1 MYTSTLTFT
10 QTVHLVLTDPVA
22 HLGLLECEEPPR
34 SQRDTQ
40 AAVVW
45 VLAVDLR
52 RCSKSCQSASAVLH
66 G

>member
-1 MYTSTLTFT
+1 MYTHAFT
-10 QTVHLVLTDPVA
+10 QTLHLVLTDPVA
-22 HLGLLECEEPPR
+22 HLGLVECEEPPL

-45 VLAVDLR
+45 VLAVDPR
-52 RCSKSCQSASAVLH
+52 HCSKSCQSAFAVLH